1 MYSESELDAAVKARL
16 MTPATAAHF
25 RTFVAR
31 SREAPAADEEYVR
44 LLSSFNDVFVTA
56 ALVLAL
62 SGIWALLRQI
72 FATPLAA
79 FVAVAALSWLA
90 AEYFTIRRKLA
101 LPSFVLFLAFAVGV
115 LGAVFWGLAPA
126 FAPGITDLNALQSH
140 APDRLWFL
148 GTAMGL
154 WAGSS
159 AHWYRFR
166 VPVSVA
172 LGAIG
177 AGVGALLLIQMA
189 APMVMLT
196 HPYSGPLIIGLAMFG
211 FAMWWDMSD
220 VYRQTRRSDVAFWLH
235 LLSAALIVHSTFGLL
250 GVSPSS
256 DDVGAGGAIVT
267 ILLYLF
273 FCLVALAIDRRA
285 ILVSSLLYVLAAF
298 STTLSWG
305 VGSAPLAMTVSAIV
319 LGFGLLTLSVWWTR
333 LRQALL
339 KKLPAGI
346 RAQLPRAD
354 LDIAGARPVA

>member
-56 ALVLAL
+56 ALMLAL
-62 SGIWALLRQI
+62 VGTAALCRQL
-72 FATPLAA
+72 FAAPVVL
-79 FVAVAALSWLA
+79 FFAVALLSWLA

-101 LPSFVLFLAFAVGV
+101 LPSFVLFLAFATGV

-126 FAPGITDLNALQSH
+126 FAPGVTDLDGLRSLR
-140 APDRLWFL
+140 PDRLWILATFV
-148 GTAMGL
+148 GL

-159 AHWYRFR
+159 AYWSRFR
-166 VPVSVA
+166 VPAAVA
-172 LGAIG
+172 VAAIG
-177 AGVGALLLIQMA
+177 AGVAALLLLQMA
-189 APMVMLT
+189 APMAMLI
-196 HPYSGPLIIGLAMFG
+196 HPYAGSLILGLALFG

-235 LLSAALIVHSTFGLL
+235 LLAAALIVHSTFGLL

-333 LRQALL
+333 LRQALMP
-339 KKLPAGI
+339 KLPAGL

-354 LDIAGARPVA
+354 LDIAGARPIA

>member
-1 MYSESELDAAVKARL
+1 MYSESELDAAVQARL

-25 RTFVAR
+25 RTFVAK
-31 SREAPAADEEYVR
+31 SREASAADEEYVR

-56 ALVLAL
+56 ALLLAL
-62 SGIWALLRQI
+62 VGTGALLRQL
-72 FATPLAA
+72 FATPLIA
-79 FVAVAALSWLA
+79 FFAVAALAWLG

-101 LPSFVLFLAFAVGV
+101 LPSFVLFLAFAAGV

-126 FAPGITDLNALQSH
+126 FAPGMTDLDQLRSR
-140 APDRLWFL
+140 PTEPLWML
-148 GTAMGL
+148 ATAAGL

-159 AHWYRFR
+159 AYWYRFR
-166 VPVSVA
+166 LPVAVA
-172 LGAIG
+172 AGAIG
-177 AGVGALLLIQMA
+177 AGAGVLLLLQMA
-189 APMVMLT
+189 APMAMLL
-196 HPYSGPLIIGLAMFG
+196 HPYAGPMIVGLAMFG

-235 LLSAALIVHSTFGLL
+235 LLAAALIVHSAFGIL

-256 DDVGAGGAIVT
+256 DDVGGGGAAVT

-285 ILVSSLLYVLAAF
+285 ILVSSLVYVLAAF

-319 LGFGLLTLSVWWTR
+319 LGSGLLTLSVWWGR
-333 LRQALL
+333 LRRALL
-339 KKLPAGI
+339 NRLPAGL

-354 LDIAGARPVA
+354 LEIAAARPVA